1 MMGWGSPLEK
11 ENVDK
16 GLQLFQSKNPDIK
29 VTWLHTPEDYETKLK
44 TALGGG
50 TPPDVF
56 WSSNMADYAAR
67 GVLLDI
73 TDRLKQDPVIGK
85 ADYFLEPQETERT
98 TLNGKRYGI
107 GSCWVMHHLYY
118 NVDMLQ
124 KAGVTPPPT
133 DSTQAWTWDQFLE
146 NARKLTL
153 DASGKHPGESGFDAS
168 NVQQFGVSFT
178 PTLSVQRDQMVYSN
192 NGEAYTKE
200 PQCRLGEPAATEA
213 IQTLAD
219 LANKHQVAPQ
229 SAQQQQLGMSSAQM
243 MSSGKL
249 AILADGSWALQDIS
263 KLGFKFG
270 CGVMPKLKTAV
281 TEAQAHIHV
290 ISKDTKNPDA
300 AWKLLA
306 FLSSDDY
313 QRGLLQA
320 GLWLPSH
327 TSLLTKEALATW
339 ITPGVHP
346 DGYQQLVT
354 DYLAK
359 HSKNYFYP
367 AGWSEAD
374 KIVSSALDTVWIGQS
389 TAAEALKPDVITQA
403 NDVLQKAAAKL
414 K

>member
-16 GLQLFQSKNPDIK
+16 GLQLFQSRNPDIK

-56 WSSNMADYAAR
+56 WSGNMADYAVR
-67 GVLLDI
+67 GVLLDV

-118 NVDMLQ
+118 NIDMLQ

-133 DSTQAWTWDQFLE
+133 DAAQAWTWDQLLE

-168 NVQQFGVSFT
+168 NVQQWGTSFT
-178 PTLSVQRDQMVYSN
+178 PTVSIQRDQMVYSN

-313 QRGLLQA
+313 QRGLCQA

-327 TSLLTKEALATW
+327 TSLLTNEALASW
-339 ITPGVHP
+339 ITQGVHP

-374 KIVSSALDTVWIGQS
+374 KIISSALDPVWIGQS

>member
-1 MMGWGSPLEK
+1 
-11 ENVDK
+11 
-16 GLQLFQSKNPDIK
+16 
-29 VTWLHTPEDYETKLK
+29 
-44 TALGGG
+44 
-50 TPPDVF
+50 
-56 WSSNMADYAAR
+56 
-67 GVLLDI
+67 
-73 TDRLKQDPVIGK
+73 
-85 ADYFLEPQETERT
+85 
-98 TLNGKRYGI
+98 
-107 GSCWVMHHLYY
+107 
-118 NVDMLQ
+118 
-124 KAGVTPPPT
+124 
-133 DSTQAWTWDQFLE
+133 
-146 NARKLTL
+146 
-153 DASGKHPGESGFDAS
+153 
-168 NVQQFGVSFT
+168 
-178 PTLSVQRDQMVYSN
+178 MVYSN

-313 QRGLLQA
+313 QRGLCQA

-327 TSLLTKEALATW
+327 TSLLTNEALASW
-339 ITPGVHP
+339 ITQGVHP

-374 KIVSSALDTVWIGQS
+374 KIISSALDPVWIGQS